1 MKRILVPILAFGIFF
16 SCSTSDNRTKSAEK
30 IAEMEHIVLT
40 DAHSIKP
47 ETADSLVVMY
57 QNFVTENPQ
66 DSLSPAYLFRAADIL
81 ANRKECL
88 KAIDLLDKL
97 VKDYPKSSYAPEASF
112 LKGVIFQDVCL
123 NKEKAEESFN
133 EFIATYPDSPLVND
147 AKGLLI
153 LNKAEDEFELI
164 RQWEEKAEKE
174 NQ

>member
-47 ETADSLVVMY
+47 ETADSLVAMY
-57 QNFVTENPQ
+57 KSFVKENPQ

-88 KAIDLLDKL
+88 KAI
-97 VKDYPKSSYAPEASF
+97 VTP
-112 LKGVIFQDVCL
+112 
-123 NKEKAEESFN
+123 
-133 EFIATYPDSPLVND
+133 
-147 AKGLLI
+147 
-153 LNKAEDEFELI
+153 
-164 RQWEEKAEKE
+164 
-174 NQ
+174 

>member
-1 MKRILVPILAFGIFF
+1 MKRILIPALAFGIFF
-16 SCSTSDNRTKSAEK
+16 SCNTSSNRMESAEA
-30 IAEMEHIVLT
+30 IAEMEHKVLT

-57 QNFVTENPQ
+57 ENFVKENPQ
-66 DSLSPAYLFRAADIL
+66 DTLSPAYLFRAADIL
-81 ANRKECL
+81 ATRKECL

-123 NKEKAEESFN
+123 NKEKAEEAFN
-133 EFIATYPDSPLVND
+133 EFISKYPNSPLVND

-153 LNKAEDEFELI
+153 LNKAEDELELI
-164 RQWEEKAEKE
+164 RQWEEKAKAE